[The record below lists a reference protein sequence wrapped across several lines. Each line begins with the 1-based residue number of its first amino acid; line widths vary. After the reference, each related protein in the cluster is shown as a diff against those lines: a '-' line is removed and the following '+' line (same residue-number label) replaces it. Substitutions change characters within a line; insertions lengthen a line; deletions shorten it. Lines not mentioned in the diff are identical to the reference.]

1 MTGVEY
7 EHLRPLTVG
16 EILDS
21 SFRLYRRRFG
31 ALVGGCA
38 VVVIPL
44 ALVQL
49 AVNLSAQKTTT
60 VSRIGGY
67 TYRTTAV
74 SGGTQLFLVLFG
86 LFISGLNIALAQG
99 AAMRILS
106 DHYLGTET
114 TWTGSLRYAF
124 SRFGSLLW
132 IVLLSGLAWIFGGM
146 LGFIPGIYLYVSFA
160 VVIPVRLI
168 EDERGRR
175 ALSRSRA
182 LINGRWWPTF
192 STLLVVLLITT
203 TLTLLA
209 TAFVGGSTFFL
220 ANTTSSTTARAV
232 TGLLTAGV
240 NVIVTPISAAV
251 ATIIYFDLRVRK
263 EGFDLA
269 LMIQRLDLPA
279 VAVAQPDAGTQW
291 PDDRT
296 TATTVPPFTPGA
308 SRSSPWA
315 ALDAIDADR
324 AIDMERV
331 IDADRAVD
339 ADPPPAPGALEPP
352 DAPWPPP

>member
-1 MTGVEY
+1 MEY
-7 EHLRPLTVG
+7 EHLRPLGVG

-31 ALVGGCA
+31 ALVSVCA

-49 AVNLSAQKTTT
+49 VVTVSAPETTT
-60 VSRIGGY
+60 VTRFGSSTFRS
-67 TYRTTAV
+67 TSV
-74 SGGTQLFLVLFG
+74 SSGTQLFLLLFG
-86 LFISGLNIALAQG
+86 LLISGFNIALAQG

-114 TWTGSLRYAF
+114 SWSESLRYAF
-124 SRFGSLLW
+124 TRFGSLLW
-132 IVLLSGLAWIFGGM
+132 VVILSGLAWIFGAM
-146 LGFIPGIYLYVSFA
+146 LCFIPGIYLYVSFA
-160 VVIPVRLI
+160 VVMPVRLI
-168 EDERGRR
+168 EDERGGQ

-182 LINGRWWPTF
+182 LVAGRWWPTF

-203 TLTLLA
+203 TLTLVI
-209 TAFVGGSTFFL
+209 TALVGGSTIL
-220 ANTTSSTTARAV
+220 ATNTASSTTTRVV

-269 LMIQRLDLPA
+269 LMIQRLDRPT
-279 VAVAQPDAGTQW
+279 VAATRPDVVTPW
-291 PDDRT
+291 PGGRT
-296 TATTVPPFTPGA
+296 TSTTVATDAPVGR
-308 SRSSPWA
+308 RSSPWA
-315 ALDAIDADR
+315 DLDAPDQHD
-324 AIDMERV
+324 
-331 IDADRAVD
+331 
-339 ADPPPAPGALEPP
+339 ALEPP
-352 DAPWPPP
+352 DAPPRRP

>member
-1 MTGVEY
+1 MHGVEY

-31 ALVGGCA
+31 ALVSVCA

-49 AVNLSAQKTTT
+49 AVKLSAPKTTT
-60 VSRIGGY
+60 VSRVGGFS
-67 TYRTTAV
+67 YRSTTV
-74 SGGTQLFLVLFG
+74 SSGTQLFLVLFP
-86 LFISGLNIALAQG
+86 LLISGLNITLAQG

-114 TWTGSLRYAF
+114 SWLGSLRYAF

-132 IVLLSGLAWIFGGM
+132 IVILSGLAWIFGGM
-146 LGFIPGIYLYVSFA
+146 LCIIPGIYLYVSFS

-168 EDERGRR
+168 EGERGGR
-175 ALSRSRA
+175 ALSRARA
-182 LINGRWWPTF
+182 LVAGRWWPTF
-192 STLLVVLLITT
+192 STLLVVFLITT
-203 TLTLLA
+203 AVTFIA
-209 TAFVGGSTFFL
+209 TIFVGGSTFLL
-220 ANTTSSTTARAV
+220 ANTSSSTTGSV
-232 TGLLTAGV
+232 VSELLTAGV

-269 LMIQRLDLPA
+269 LMIQRLDLPTVV
-279 VAVAQPDAGTQW
+279 VATPDAAAHW

-296 TATTVPPFTPGA
+296 TATTAPPFTPGA
-308 SRSSPWA
+308 SRASPWA
-315 ALDAIDADR
+315 ALDA
-324 AIDMERV
+324 
-331 IDADRAVD
+331 VD
-339 ADPPPAPGALEPP
+339 AAPDFEPDPPHASDALEPP
-352 DAPWPPP
+352 DAPRPPP